1 MPGRTAQNIELTRGP
16 SNRIALEDTM
26 EEARIALLQN
36 MPIFGGIRRD
46 VLEFLLSSCPA
57 VNVPANATFFCEG
70 DHGDQLFVLE
80 NGQAAVL
87 KSWLGRPYRI
97 QTLNAGDCFGEMA
110 VMDHC
115 QRSATVAAIT
125 ECTAIRMS
133 SADLYRV
140 YGHDLKQFALI
151 QMNLGREVS
160 RRLRDANDRLFK
172 ATMGTPEANIEHV
185 FLA

>member
-1 MPGRTAQNIELTRGP
+1 
-16 SNRIALEDTM
+16 M

-57 VNVPANATFFCEG
+57 VNVPMNGAFFCEG
-70 DHGDQLFVLE
+70 ELGDQLFVLE
-80 NGQAAVL
+80 KGQAAVL
-87 KSWLGRPYRI
+87 KSWLGKPYRI

-110 VMDHC
+110 VIDHC
-115 QRSATVAAIT
+115 QRSATVAALT
-125 ECTAIRMS
+125 DCTALRIS
-133 SADLYRV
+133 AADLYRV

-160 RRLRDANDRLFK
+160 RRLRDANDRLFR
-172 ATMGTPEANIEHV
+172 ATMDAPPTNIDAANIEHV